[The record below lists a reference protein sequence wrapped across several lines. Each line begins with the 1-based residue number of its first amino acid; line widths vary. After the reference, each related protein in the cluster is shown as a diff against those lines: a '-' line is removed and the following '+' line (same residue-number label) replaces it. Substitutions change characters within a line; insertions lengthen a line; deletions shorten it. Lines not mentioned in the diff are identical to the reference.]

1 MNVPVDLTGLHLG
14 VARSAARR
22 SHEDPSQS
30 IVAIVFGAAAFEGW
44 LASFVTHAERHVKND
59 RGPIHSAAEAIA
71 DVLPGLERSNAQWFL
86 KLQVAA
92 ILLSG
97 RPLDRGVQPWQDID
111 LLFRIRNSVI
121 HPSLTWL
128 PVATDAPGSQPH
140 AFVQGLVSR
149 GVIPAPL
156 PLAGIPGSADEDK
169 LLHPTPIS
177 ALLQPEVAVW
187 AVDSAVGGLR
197 GVASLCPASVFKTQI
212 EWWLTRIVGVDTP
225 PSN

>member
-1 MNVPVDLTGLHLG
+1 MNVPVNLTGLHLSI
-14 VARSAARR
+14 ARAAARG
-22 SHEDPSQS
+22 SHKDTSQS

-44 LASFVTHAERHVKND
+44 LASFVTHAERHVQD
-59 RGPIHSAAEAIA
+59 DPGPIHSAAEAIA
-71 DVLPGLERSNAQWFL
+71 DVLPGLERSNAQWAL

-92 ILLSG
+92 ILLTG
-97 RPLDRGVQPWQDID
+97 RPLDRGVQPWQDVD
-111 LLFRIRNSVI
+111 LLFRIRNAVI

-140 AFVQGLVSR
+140 AFVQALVSR
-149 GVIPAPL
+149 SVIPAPL
-156 PLAGIPGSADEDK
+156 PIPGIPGSAEEDK
-169 LLHPTPIS
+169 LLQPFPIS
-177 ALLQPEVAVW
+177 ALLQPEVAAW

-212 EWWLTRIVGVDTP
+212 EWWLTRIVGIDTP